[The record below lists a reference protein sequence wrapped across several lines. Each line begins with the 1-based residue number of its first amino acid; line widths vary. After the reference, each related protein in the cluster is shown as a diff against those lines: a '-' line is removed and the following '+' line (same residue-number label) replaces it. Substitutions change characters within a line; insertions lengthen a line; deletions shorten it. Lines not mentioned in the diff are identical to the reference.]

1 LSAYGIAS
9 STQSAENIM
18 KLERRRFLRLAAGAA
33 GVPILSRVAWGQAY
47 PARPVHILVG
57 FAPGGVTDILS
68 RLIAQALSERLG
80 QTFIVE
86 NRPGAASNIAAEA
99 VARAPADGYTLLMAT
114 NVNAINA
121 ALYERL
127 TFNFIR
133 DLAPVAN
140 IASVPQAMVV
150 NPAFPART
158 VREFVEYAKANP
170 GKLSMATA
178 GTGSALHVAGE
189 LFKFMAGVDMIH
201 VPYRGEAPA
210 LTDLI
215 ANQVNVCFGT
225 LGGSI
230 EHIRAGKLRA
240 LAVTS
245 AKRVEALPG
254 IPTVGEFIPGY
265 EVSAWDGLVAPKGTA
280 AEIVNKLNGEVNA
293 ALADP
298 KLNARL
304 DELGL
309 GAAPASNAEFSKF
322 LADDVEKWAKV
333 VKFAGIKAD

>member
-1 LSAYGIAS
+1 
-9 STQSAENIM
+9 M
-18 KLERRRFLRLAAGAA
+18 KLARRQFLQRAAGAA
-33 GVPILSRVAWGQAY
+33 VTPILSPLAWGQAY
-47 PARPVHILVG
+47 PERPVHILVG

-68 RLIAQALSERLG
+68 RLIGQALSDRLG

-86 NRPGAASNIAAEA
+86 NRPGAASNIAAGA
-99 VARAPADGYTLLMAT
+99 VTRAPADGYTLLMAT

-121 ALYERL
+121 ALYEKL
-127 TFNFIR
+127 AFNFIR
-133 DLAPVAN
+133 DLMPIAN
-140 IASVPQAMVV
+140 IASVPQVMLV
-150 NPAFPART
+150 NPTFPART
-158 VREFVEYAKANP
+158 VREFVDYARANP

-189 LFKFMAGVDMIH
+189 LFKFMAGVDVIH

-210 LTDLI
+210 LADLI
-215 ANQVNVCFGT
+215 ANQVHVCFGT

-245 AKRVEALPG
+245 VKRVQVLPG
-254 IPTVGEFIPGY
+254 IPTISEFIPNY
-265 EVSAWDGLVAPKGTA
+265 NVSAWDGLVAPKDTP
-280 AEIVNKLNGEVNA
+280 AEIVSKLNMQVNA

-298 KLNARL
+298 KLRARL

-309 GAAPASNAEFSKF
+309 GAAPGSTAQFRK
-322 LADDVEKWAKV
+322 LIADDTEKWAKV